1 MLVLLLTALAA
12 ATSIAGDLSPKDLVA
27 QLYQAHRS
35 KHDPLDE
42 TALLDR
48 YFDPALLQLYL
59 KDKREAI
66 LQIAAKRG
74 ARNVRVFGSVA
85 RGEADDQSDIDF
97 LVDMEPGRSLLDLGG
112 LLMDLQDLL
121 GRNVDVVTERGLK
134 PRIRERVLHE
144 AVAL

>member
-1 MLVLLLTALAA
+1 MNFSEL
-12 ATSIAGDLSPKDLVA
+12 
-27 QLYQAHRS
+27 
-35 KHDPLDE
+35 
-42 TALLDR
+42 
-48 YFDPALLQLYL
+48 L

-66 LQIAAKRG
+66 LEVAAKHG

-85 RGEADDQSDIDF
+85 RGEADEQSDIDF

-112 LLMDLQDLL
+112 LLVDLQDLL
-121 GRNVDVVTERGLK
+121 GQNVDVVTERGLK